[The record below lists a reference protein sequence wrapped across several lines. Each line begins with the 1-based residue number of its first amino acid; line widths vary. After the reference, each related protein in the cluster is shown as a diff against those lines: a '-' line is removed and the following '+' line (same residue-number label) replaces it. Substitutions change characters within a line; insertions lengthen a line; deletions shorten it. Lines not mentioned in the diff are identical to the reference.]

1 VAREAVSVTLAGL
14 DREQRRA
21 ITGLRI
27 RIGALDLFMP
37 DVLKPQARRWRTA
50 LRAAAAGVAMPEL
63 PPEAAVVLPAPPEPG
78 RSLLNRLG
86 YRLLG
91 PQMLRVDLVERLAR
105 HAHEARG
112 GKPQPVVD
120 HALATSLGLAAP
132 AIARLM
138 MDLGFRPGG
147 AEAPWIWRGRK
158 RRRPERRPDPS
169 NAFAALAGLRAPR
182 G

>member
-1 VAREAVSVTLAGL
+1 MS
-14 DREQRRA
+14 
-21 ITGLRI
+21 
-27 RIGALDLFMP
+27 DL
-37 DVLKPQARRWRTA
+37 LKPEPRRWRTA
-50 LRAAAAGVAMPEL
+50 LRIAASGGAMPEL
-63 PPEAAVVLPAPPEPG
+63 PPESAVVLATPREAE
-78 RSLLNRLG
+78 RTLLTRLG
-86 YRLLG
+86 YRPLG

-138 MDLGFRPGG
+138 MDLGFRPGD